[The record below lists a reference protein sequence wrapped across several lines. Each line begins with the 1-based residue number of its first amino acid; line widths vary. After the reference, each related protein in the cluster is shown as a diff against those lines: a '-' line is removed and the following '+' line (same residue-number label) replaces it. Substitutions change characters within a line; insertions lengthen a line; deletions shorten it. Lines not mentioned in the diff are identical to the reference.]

1 MAKQVTFK
9 VSKTGKPP
17 VIVNFLEPE
26 SVDDPRWEELG
37 VSREAINSLAVDS
50 LIIKAQAVGRA
61 VLDEGPEAVQR
72 AVDNY
77 KYGQRGGGGGR
88 RIVELKAEQI
98 KEAKFNEKQLE
109 MLRAAGIKIEDLAEV

>member
-9 VSKTGKPP
+9 VSKTGKAP
-17 VIVNFLEPE
+17 VVVTFLEPE

-37 VSREAINSLAVDS
+37 VSREAINNLAVDS

-61 VLDEGPEAVQR
+61 VLDEGPEAVQK

-77 KYGQRGGGGGR
+77 KYGQRSAGGR
-88 RIVELKAEQI
+88 RVVELKAEQI

-109 MLRAAGIKIEDLAEV
+109 MLRAAGIKIEDLASA